1 MQWLSFDEP
10 ESRLRKALKR
20 DGFFSA
26 GPRTA
31 GKKKAHSLAA
41 LAFALAD
48 IEIFNTISFKNIAK
62 VLANSKD
69 LNTFNAQESLSKI
82 HEQLHSHLEKEL
94 GLPSGEIIWAALSAE
109 FLAQALKDREDWE
122 NLENCE
128 EAHSQIDADEVGAI
142 SFLTNVKNRIDAAQD
157 SSSATDCGALV
168 ELATKIFKDH
178 LDEMR
183 SQLPAD
189 FLPERLLLVE
199 GQTEAILIP
208 HFAHLS
214 DFQIGEKRIL
224 MLSGGGANQVAKR
237 FLALRETTNLPIAC
251 LLDGDA
257 DSQYEIIS
265 QHKHDGDLLFSLPSG
280 EIEDTFEIS
289 RFVQFLNRY
298 LQSMT
303 GENAPSL
310 IEFEP
315 IKRDQFAT
323 GQRRTQ
329 VLNKIWKEK
338 SLGDFDKVEF
348 AGFVAETMKSREE
361 IPRDFSSMIEIMKVT
376 WGEN

>member
-20 DGFFSA
+20 DGFFTDDLHNFA
-26 GPRTA
+26 GEQTA
-31 GKKKAHSLAA
+31 QSFAA

-62 VLANSKD
+62 VLAASKE
-69 LNTFNAQESLSKI
+69 LNAFNAKESLNKI
-82 HEQLHSHLEKEL
+82 HHQLFSHLEREI
-94 GLPSGEIIWAALSAE
+94 GLPAGEIIWAALTAE
-109 FLAQALKDREDWE
+109 FLAQALKERED
-122 NLENCE
+122 LENSE
-128 EAHSQIDADEVGAI
+128 DLRSQTDAGEIGSI
-142 SFLTNVKNRIDAAQD
+142 SFLTNVKNRIAAAHD
-157 SSSATDCGALV
+157 FSSAIECGALV
-168 ELATKIFKDH
+168 ELATRIFKDH

-183 SQLPAD
+183 SQLPPD
-189 FLPERLLLVE
+189 FLPERLLIVE

-208 HFAHLS
+208 HFALLS
-214 DFQIGEKRIL
+214 DFQISEKRIL

-257 DSQYEIIS
+257 ESQYEIIS
-265 QHKHDGDLLFSLPSG
+265 QHKHAGDLLFSLPSG

-315 IKRDQFAT
+315 IKKDQFAA

-338 SLGDFDKVEF
+338 SLGNFDKVEF
-348 AGFVAETMKSREE
+348 AGFVAETMKSKEE